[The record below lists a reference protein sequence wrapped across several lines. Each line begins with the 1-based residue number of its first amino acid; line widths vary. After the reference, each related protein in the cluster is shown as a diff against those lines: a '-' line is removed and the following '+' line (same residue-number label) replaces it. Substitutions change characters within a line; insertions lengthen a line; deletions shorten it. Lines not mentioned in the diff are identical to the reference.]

1 MLQAAQLSVGVRVRA
16 RRVRVV
22 DGSRRHHVDLTTERG
37 NSGVRLTRDKCYTF
51 SMNYRPVH
59 VHDGLLAHVARE
71 VVAVLPQ
78 LLQQLRERYDSEK
91 LRQ

>member
-22 DGSRRHHVDLTTERG
+22 DGSRRHHVDLATERG
-37 NSGVRLTRDKCYTF
+37 NSGVRLICDKYYTCA
-51 SMNYRPVH
+51 MPYRPVH